1 MDLRNRIF
9 GRKLSRYGAL
19 LLCMVGLVAMRGDAQ
34 VGVIEGDNIAPRLNF
49 RDTPLE
55 IVLDDYAEKTDRTV
69 LKAPGLPNV
78 NITLRSRDNLT
89 IDEYLQA
96 IETVLAMNG
105 VALLPVD
112 EKFLTVVK
120 IGDARQEAMEILM
133 DPVDLPPTQRSRLI
147 SQLITVHHIDLPEAR
162 KAVDALKH
170 NYGQVHVFE
179 RNNSMLVTDTAANIE
194 RMMEV
199 IALMDVPVVAR
210 EEPHIIVI
218 KHTKASLIKAKLEEI
233 IADAQREQQ
242 QRASTVPRLRDSG
255 PPGVEPRQPAVSP
268 VPGVIRPQRP
278 GQPVVDTAPQEMDIA
293 TLIEEAER
301 GIIRGSVKIV
311 ADDRTN
317 ILIIITRPENM
328 SFFERIIDV
337 LDVETAP
344 DVIVRVIRLEFATA
358 KDVAG
363 MLNDLIGAT
372 SRDEGRATGA
382 PDVGDDDRRSAA
394 LREIRAER
402 TATADAAVTQRSRVG
417 ELSRDNIQILSDER
431 TNSLL
436 IMAPQSDLITLE
448 EIIKDMDMMLSQ
460 VLIEAVIIEV
470 GLGRNVET
478 GFDWVQRSM
487 IAYNE
492 TEGGRRS
499 PMFAFAG
506 GGGGGRGVPM
516 DATSMHHASDIAAG
530 GGLRYYFTFFDLN
543 IDAILRMAA
552 SDNRTEIL
560 SSPIILTTDNRE
572 AKIDVSTERY
582 FYKGKRYVS
591 TTTGQGVWE
600 DDVDTRRVG
609 INLTVTPKI
618 NARGFVVMDVIQKIE
633 NVAEFQ
639 RINDADWPVISSREL
654 SASIAVQSGET
665 IVLGGLAR
673 QEDSRGRSMVP
684 LIGNIPLLGSLFR
697 ATDKKN
703 SRSEVIVF
711 ITPYVL
717 DTPGDIADDAERRY
731 RSLQMSD
738 GLWPRGWSD
747 SRLPDRQRPSGE
759 ATAPSTRP
767 RAAPQDDRGSRFQ
780 QRNNNLD
787 SETERFIRAQ
797 ERRRTEV
804 L

>member
-1 MDLRNRIF
+1 MGVMVKKLIC
-9 GRKLSRYGAL
+9 GRAAL
-19 LLCMVGLVAMRGDAQ
+19 LRCALALCMVLLATMHGDAQ
-34 VGVIEGDNIAPRLNF
+34 PASVEPDNIAPRLNF

-55 IVLDDYAEKTDRTV
+55 IVLDDYAEKTDRTA

-120 IGDARQEAMEILM
+120 IGEARQEAMEIQHGAVELS
-133 DPVDLPPTQRSRLI
+133 PTQRSRLI

-242 QRASTVPRLRDSG
+242 RPSTVPRLRDSG
-255 PPGVEPRQPAVSP
+255 PPGVETRPPAASP

-278 GQPVVDTAPQEMDIA
+278 AQPAVDSAAQEMDIA

-344 DVIVRVIRLEFATA
+344 DVIVRVIRLEFADA

-372 SRDEGRATGA
+372 TREEGRAAAT

-402 TATADAAVTQRSRVG
+402 TATADTGVAQRSRIG

-516 DATSMHHASDIAAG
+516 DATAMHHASDIAAG

-673 QEDSRGRSMVP
+673 QEDSKGRSMVP
-684 LIGNIPLLGSLFR
+684 FVGNIPLLGSLFR
-697 ATDKKN
+697 ATDRKN

-717 DTPGDIADDAERRY
+717 DTPMDIADDAERRY
-731 RSLQMSD
+731 RSLQMSE

-747 SRLPDRQRPSGE
+747 SRLPDRQRQSGE
-759 ATAPSTRP
+759 PASTRP
-767 RAAPQDDRGSRFQ
+767 RAVPREDRGSRLQ